1 MSRFDHDVIVVGS
14 GWGGSVSALRLTEK
28 GYRVGLLES
37 GRRFDE
43 DSFPRTSWD
52 ARNFLWRPEI
62 GLRGMQRIDLL
73 DDVLVL
79 SMAGVGG
86 GSLIYASTLYRP
98 AEAFYTDPQWRH
110 ITDWSAELAPYYDQA
125 ERMLGVEDC
134 AFDTPADVV
143 MREVGARMGVDDTY
157 RPTPLGIWFG
167 EPGVEVD
174 DPFFGGEGPTRT
186 GCIGCGGCMVGCRYN
201 AKNTLDKNYLWL
213 AERNGAVVYP
223 EHEVTGL
230 RPLRGGG
237 WKVVTKRPGA
247 LIDARIR
254 SFTAEQVVLA
264 AGVLGTLRLFFAMR
278 RAGAL
283 TELSATLGH
292 LVRTN
297 SESLLGVTSRDP
309 SIDYSQGPAI
319 TSSLHPDEFTHLEP
333 CRYPPGS
340 NAMGV
345 LATIA
350 VPKQAGEPRWR
361 TFLRRLA
368 ADPEVFVRSL
378 VKRGWSERTII
389 LLVMQ
394 SLDNSLR
401 VREERSALGSRL
413 RTQQGHGHPNPTYIP
428 LGYEAAG
435 HMAEIMGGE
444 MGSSWTEALL
454 DIPVTAHIIGGA
466 TIGDDAEHGVVDAFH
481 RVYGHPGLHVVDGS
495 ALTANLGANPSLTIT
510 AMAERAMAY
519 WPNHGEEDT
528 RPPLLA
534 PYRPVS
540 PTRPERPAVPDHAPA
555 ALRLPVLSG

>member
-14 GWGGSVSALRLTEK
+14 GWGGSVSALRLIEK
-28 GYRVGLLES
+28 GYRVGVLES

-43 DSFPRTSWD
+43 SSLPRTNWD
-52 ARNFLWRPEI
+52 ARNFLWRPEL

-98 AEAFYTDPQWRH
+98 ADAFFTDPQWRD
-110 ITDWSAELAPYYDQA
+110 IAEWKTELEPYYDQA

-134 AFDTPADVV
+134 SFDTPADRV
-143 MREVGARMGVDDTY
+143 MREVARRMGVADSY

-167 EPGVEVD
+167 EPGVEVE
-174 DPFFGGEGPTRT
+174 DPYFGGEGPTRT

-201 AKNTLDKNYLWL
+201 AKNTLDRNYLWL

-247 LIDARIR
+247 LVDTRIR
-254 SFTAEQVVLA
+254 SLTAEQVVLS
-264 AGVLGTLRLFFAMR
+264 AGVLGTLKLLFAMR
-278 RAGAL
+278 RVGAL
-283 TELSATLGH
+283 PGISPALGR

-297 SESLLGVTSRDP
+297 SESLLGVTAREP
-309 SIDYSQGPAI
+309 TVDYSEGPAI
-319 TSSLHPDEFTHLEP
+319 TSSVHPDEFTHLEP

-340 NAMGV
+340 NAMGL

-350 VPKQAGEPRWR
+350 VPKRDGEPRWR
-361 TFLRRLA
+361 TFLRRVA
-368 ADPEVFVRSL
+368 DDPELFVRSL

-394 SLDNSLR
+394 SLDNSLE
-401 VREERSALGSRL
+401 VTEERGRLGRRL

-428 LGYEAAG
+428 LGYDAAG
-435 HMAEIMGGE
+435 HMADVMGGE
-444 MGSSWTEALL
+444 MGCAWSEALL
-454 DIPVTAHIIGGA
+454 DVPVTAHIIGGA
-466 TIGDDAEHGVVDAFH
+466 TIGDEPEHGVVDAFH

-519 WPNHGEEDT
+519 WPNRGEGDT
-528 RPPLLA
+528 RAPLGSG
-534 PYRPVS
+534 YRPVG
-540 PTRPERPAVPDHAPA
+540 PTLPRRPAVPDHAPA
-555 ALRLPVLSG
+555 ALRLPVHPT